1 MEPSLWCVR
10 QKEHEEYEDFQ
21 STRDV
26 LNSVVLDG
34 EDAVNTL
41 PCLVPTM
48 ATIEYQP
55 MTELTRNNIIMS
67 IDIM

>member
-10 QKEHEEYEDFQ
+10 QKEHKEYEDFQ

-26 LNSVVLDG
+26 LNSVVLDA
-34 EDAVNTL
+34 EAAVSTL
-41 PCLVPTM
+41 PSLVPTM
-48 ATIEYQP
+48 ATIEYKP
-55 MTELTRNNIIMS
+55 RTGLTRNNIIMS

>member
-10 QKEHEEYEDFQ
+10 QKEHKEYEDFQ

-26 LNSVVLDG
+26 LNSVVLDA
-34 EDAVNTL
+34 EESTL
-41 PCLVPTM
+41 PSLVPTM
-48 ATIEYQP
+48 ATIEYKP
-55 MTELTRNNIIMS
+55 RTGLTRNNIIMS